1 MSSKVDWKEH
11 PAVVVWSDDW
21 GMNAWAP
28 TEEAYNATRHEE
40 LMQTRWS
47 SGSLETPA
55 DLERTF
61 QLLEA
66 HRSGDGQPIVF
77 EPYYI
82 VGSPDYDAI
91 RAAEYRH
98 YVDIGLDQ
106 GVSQGWE
113 RGDIV
118 TKAREG
124 IERGVWAPQYHGR
137 THHFSH
143 HRWLRR
149 LREDEA
155 RAHRMFAHLMYV
167 CETVQER
174 VPEHEDMAEPE
185 RKEWVR
191 GAMSYF
197 IRAFGYPPASV
208 RNSDEAEI
216 AWATQGIGIR
226 VGVSDREGEDQ
237 TGKTSP
243 LADLWYAGR
252 ALNFEPFQTADQED
266 ILARVQAETT
276 AAWEANLPAFI
287 SSHRRN
293 FTAFTDD
300 VDNNFAVW
308 DSYLSWLETQHPAN
322 VFLTMPE
329 VRQLWETGASSRRY
343 SNTIIFRNWTDK
355 EQTMTCRAA
364 THEVVEDVHCAD
376 NESAISVSSGGG
388 KHILVAPHGN
398 YCVTEASR

>member
-1 MSSKVDWKEH
+1 MSSVVDWQEH

-28 TEEAYNATRHEE
+28 TEEAYRETRDEE

-61 QLLEA
+61 ALLEA
-66 HRSGDGQPIVF
+66 HRGGDGQPIVF

-82 VGSPDYDAI
+82 VGGPDYEAI
-91 RAAEYRH
+91 AACDFRH

-113 RGDIV
+113 RGDSIA
-118 TKAREG
+118 KAHEG
-124 IERGVWAPQYHGR
+124 MQRGVWAPQYHGR

-143 HRWLRR
+143 HRWLKR
-149 LREDEA
+149 LREGEE
-155 RAHRMFAHLMYV
+155 RAQRMFAHRMYV
-167 CETVQER
+167 CETVRER

-185 RKEWVR
+185 RREWVR
-191 GAMSYF
+191 GALSYF
-197 IRAFGYPPASV
+197 IRAFGYAPTSV

-216 AWATQGIGIR
+216 AWAAHGLQIR
-226 VGVSDREGEDQ
+226 VGVQDREGEDR
-237 TGKTSP
+237 TGMRSP

-252 ALNFEPFQTADQED
+252 AINFEPFQTADQED
-266 ILARVQAETT
+266 ILARVQEETT
-276 AAWEANLPAFI
+276 AAWQADRPAFI

-308 DSYLSWLETQHPAN
+308 DSYLSWLEAEHPTH

-329 VRQLWETGASSRRY
+329 VKQLWETGVSTRRY
-343 SNTIIFRNWTDK
+343 GDTLVCRNWTDK
-355 EQTMTCRAA
+355 QQTIACPAQPY
-364 THEVVEDVHCAD
+364 EVVEDILFAD
-376 NESAISVSSGGG
+376 DEAALSVSSGSE
-388 KHILVAPHGN
+388 KHILVAPQGN
-398 YCVTEASR
+398 YCVSIGTR